1 MATEQKLTFLI
12 EAKNMATEAINNVS
26 KSLDGL
32 KDKNGSLAP
41 AIEKVGVVA
50 GVAFGSLSALAY
62 KAFSD
67 FAESEAQMTIANNNL
82 SNSIKGLS
90 ATQLKSITGFKD
102 GGQALTSLKEK
113 MESVSKAGIKLGF
126 DDEATAQSFSK
137 LFSITKDTTLAQKD
151 LTLAMDLARNKNIEL
166 SSAVEIVSK
175 MHSGSAKELTNWG
188 MAVKDGMTYAEMFA
202 EVNKKVG
209 GTALAMSE
217 TAGMKMQILKLQM
230 GDLSENIGGALA
242 PAFSQL
248 LEKITPVV
256 DKIAKWVE
264 KNPEL
269 SANII
274 GISLAIT
281 GLLVVLATLSAI
293 LPAISLGFA
302 LLSSPIGITIL
313 IIGGLVGAIYY
324 LYTSWDQIM
333 KDLLLIW
340 EAFKEGLK
348 VILFAIQNEWIRWV
362 NYLSMKYNLF
372 ITEIKAMWDSI
383 KDYFVN
389 VLNTIKSAWDTVWSG
404 AKQSVID
411 VWEGIKSTIG
421 EGIAWIETQIQK
433 ITNAF
438 NSIKNSVSSAMASSA
453 TTTTAAYG
461 GGGPGLISYF
471 RATGGQVNPSQ
482 SYIVGENGPELF
494 SPSSFG
500 SISKAGSFGGTPIII
515 NISNNSFLG
524 KEGIAEEIGN
534 GLMNILKQNI
544 KLV

>member
-1 MATEQKLTFLI
+1 MGRIQVNDLNLI
-12 EAKNMATEAINNVS
+12 QERLSPGQFIAEEHP
-26 KSLDGL
+26 KSQVYLHHT
-32 KDKNGSLAP
+32 
-41 AIEKVGVVA
+41 A
-50 GVAFGSLSALAY
+50 G
-62 KAFSD
+62 
-67 FAESEAQMTIANNNL
+67 
-82 SNSIKGLS
+82 
-90 ATQLKSITGFKD
+90 
-102 GGQALTSLKEK
+102 GGDAR
-113 MESVSKAGIKLGF
+113 SVSKFWNSNSSKI
-126 DDEATAQSFSK
+126 ATAFV
-137 LFSITKDTTLAQKD
+137 IGE
-151 LTLAMDLARNKNIEL
+151 RG
-166 SSAVEIVSK
+166 EIVQCFSSK
-175 MHSGSAKELTNWG
+175 HWAWHLGVGSEIFKANKIPFRDLNKTSIGIELTNWG

-202 EVNKKVG
+202 KVNKKVG

-256 DKIAKWVE
+256 AKIADWVQ

-324 LYTSWDQIM
+324 LYTSWDEIM
-333 KDLLLIW
+333 KGLLLIW
-340 EAFKEGLK
+340 EIFKEGLK
-348 VILFAIQNEWIRWV
+348 VILQAIQNEWTIWI

-421 EGIAWIETQIQK
+421 EGIAWIESQPPGAPS
-433 ITNAF
+433 TNGY
-438 NSIKNSVSSAMASSA
+438 SKEYTSSA
-453 TTTTAAYG
+453 
-461 GGGPGLISYF
+461 
-471 RATGGQVNPSQ
+471 
-482 SYIVGENGPELF
+482 
-494 SPSSFG
+494 
-500 SISKAGSFGGTPIII
+500 
-515 NISNNSFLG
+515 
-524 KEGIAEEIGN
+524 
-534 GLMNILKQNI
+534 
-544 KLV
+544 